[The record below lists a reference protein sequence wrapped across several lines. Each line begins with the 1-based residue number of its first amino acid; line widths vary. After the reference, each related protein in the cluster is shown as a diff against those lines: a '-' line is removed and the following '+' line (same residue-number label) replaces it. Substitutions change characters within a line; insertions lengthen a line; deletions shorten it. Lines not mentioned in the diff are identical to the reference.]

1 VKRAS
6 PERAIHLAV
15 LVYLRRVLPAAIT
28 HHSAQGLDVSGVGP
42 GNAIAR
48 AVAKAKCMGMVTGF
62 PDLILLHRGRAYGLE
77 IKAEGGRMSPAQ
89 KAVQADFAAAGVP
102 YAVVRSVDDARD
114 ALADWGIAT
123 REVTP

>member
-1 VKRAS
+1 MKRAS
-6 PERAIHLAV
+6 PERAIHLDV
-15 LVYLRRVLPAAIT
+15 LAYMRCVLPAAIT
-28 HHSAQGLDVSGVGP
+28 HHSAQGLDVSDNGA
-42 GNAIAR
+42 GNVIAR

-62 PDLILLHRGRAYGLE
+62 PDLILLHRGRAYGME
-77 IKAEGGRMSPAQ
+77 IKAEGGRMSLAQ
-89 KAVQADFAAAGVP
+89 KAVQGDFAAAGVP